1 MKPGMH
7 IIVTEAEH
15 NSVLRPLYRK
25 EKEGAE
31 LTIVKADSQG
41 KISLKEIEKAIRPNT
56 SWVFVTH
63 VSNVTGNLFPVS
75 ELCKLCW
82 EREHSSAG

>member
-1 MKPGMH
+1 MCIRDSQGIVKPGMH

-56 SWVFVTH
+56 CLLYTSRCV
-63 VSNVTGNLFPVS
+63 
-75 ELCKLCW
+75 
-82 EREHSSAG
+82 